1 VSKGLMLV
9 LTCILIVVFGGV
21 VLITG
26 GGSAQGVCVITADP
40 QAASAHDAVAGYSGD
55 QLANAAAIMNAGAAL
70 GVDAQGQTLGVMTAM
85 GESSLTNFDHG
96 DAIGPDSRGLFQ
108 QRDTWGTLAQRM
120 DPRQAATSFFQRLLR
135 VPNWRTLTPTAA
147 AHAVQRNADPEH
159 YAPYFAAA
167 TAVVRALSGG
177 SSACTAGVSGDA
189 RALAAHIMDLT
200 AQGKVTW
207 LSATH
212 RSEVQAIADG
222 QVLPN
227 CGVDTRILQVITV
240 ATRTFSSVG
249 VSDVN
254 RLCSGERPG
263 AGDASAHV
271 VNGGGHA
278 VDFYAFDGTP
288 TTGADANAIK
298 LLRTLGPIMANG
310 SGTGQSQCRAA
321 AGDALDLPMTQFPD
335 TCNHIHVQVDPWG
348 DEPMKLTTSGAS

>member
-1 VSKGLMLV
+1 V
-9 LTCILIVVFGGV
+9 
-21 VLITG
+21 
-26 GGSAQGVCVITADP
+26 
-40 QAASAHDAVAGYSGD
+40 
-55 QLANAAAIMNAGAAL
+55 
-70 GVDAQGQTLGVMTAM
+70 
-85 GESSLTNFDHG
+85 
-96 DAIGPDSRGLFQ
+96 
-108 QRDTWGTLAQRM
+108 
-120 DPRQAATSFFQRLLR
+120 
-135 VPNWRTLTPTAA
+135 
-147 AHAVQRNADPEH
+147 
-159 YAPYFAAA
+159 
-167 TAVVRALSGG
+167 
-177 SSACTAGVSGDA
+177 
-189 RALAAHIMDLT
+189 
-200 AQGKVTW
+200 
-207 LSATH
+207 
-212 RSEVQAIADG
+212 
-222 QVLPN
+222 PN

-298 LLRTLGPIMANG
+298 LLRTLGPVMADG

-348 DEPMKLTTSGAS
+348 DEPMKLAASGTS